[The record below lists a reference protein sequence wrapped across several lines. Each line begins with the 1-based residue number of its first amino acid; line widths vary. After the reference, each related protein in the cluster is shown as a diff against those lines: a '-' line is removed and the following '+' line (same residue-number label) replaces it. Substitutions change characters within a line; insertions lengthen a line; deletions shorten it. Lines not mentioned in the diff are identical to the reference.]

1 MPKGDHYRILDIN
14 GRPEKVLDEADYRKK
29 LVIVA
34 RTMGCLPELLQL
46 FDKYDRLLRTC
57 RNDKEVEAIQV
68 MGIKEISDLL
78 DNGYMGYQGKLTLHQ
93 TVDGEEKNIILV
105 DDYKS
110 KRDAGIKE

>member
-1 MPKGDHYRILDIN
+1 MPQGDHYTIKNIN
-14 GRPEKVLDEADYRKK
+14 GLPEKVLDEADYRKK

-57 RNDKEVEAIQV
+57 TNDDEVQAMQV
-68 MGIKEISDLL
+68 MGIKEISDLI
-78 DNGYMGYQGKLTLHQ
+78 DNGYMGYEGKLTLHQ
-93 TVDGEEKNIILV
+93 KTTDSEKTIILV

-110 KRDAGIKE
+110 KRDAGIK